1 MSRHRSVEIDV
12 ANCFILSLEG
22 SIDDSKV
29 GKVEKRSVRY
39 LDDYFAN
46 DGRAIRVNIFYRV
59 VRLSSPP
66 TRGCAPLFCREPR
79 TARDVSSSRSFP
91 IFAKIRESEG
101 NESMEN
107 AG

>member
-1 MSRHRSVEIDV
+1 MSRHRSIEIDV

-29 GKVEKRSVRY
+29 AKVEKKEAFVISMIISRTMAARFGSIFFTASFDY
-39 LDDYFAN
+39 L
-46 DGRAIRVNIFYRV
+46 R
-59 VRLSSPP
+59 
-66 TRGCAPLFCREPR
+66 RGCAPLFCREPR

-101 NESMEN
+101 NGSMEN